1 MARYL
6 PQSGY
11 DAESARERIG
21 PIVRAL
27 AKAYP
32 KPRTALEYEDPFQL
46 LVAVILSAQS
56 TDEQVNRT
64 TPALFARFPTPEDL
78 SAADPEEVEKLI
90 YSTGFFRQKTKAI
103 IGTAKALV
111 ERFGGGVPL
120 TMEELTSLPG
130 VARKTANVVLS
141 SVAPKSDHGIFVD
154 THVRRVSQRLAL
166 TAHDD
171 PDKIERDLMDL
182 IPRRRWR
189 ETPHQMIFLGRG
201 PCDAK
206 RPQHED
212 CPLLEWCPTGQ
223 EALGGTGPKPRRRSR
238 TR

>member
-32 KPRTALEYEDPFQL
+32 KPETALSYDSPFQL

-120 TMEELTSLPG
+120 TMDELTSLPG

-171 PDKIERDLMDL
+171 PDKIERDLMRL
-182 IPRRRWR
+182 LPKAQWPQASLSIILHGRRV
-189 ETPHQMIFLGRG
+189 
-201 PCDAK
+201 CDAR
-206 RPQHED
+206 RPRCTACVVED
-212 CPLLEWCPTGQ
+212 LCPSSLAANCRDKARQ
-223 EALGGTGPKPRRRSR
+223 AVALG
-238 TR
+238 